1 MIANGFICCVISL
14 VLIWFCEQTDKEA
27 SIFTA
32 TIVGIFFVGL
42 VAIFI
47 GLYLLMWRY
56 LP

>member
-14 VLIWFCEQTDKEA
+14 VLLWFCEQTDKEA

-32 TIVGIFFVGL
+32 TVVGIFFVGL
-42 VAIFI
+42 AAIFT